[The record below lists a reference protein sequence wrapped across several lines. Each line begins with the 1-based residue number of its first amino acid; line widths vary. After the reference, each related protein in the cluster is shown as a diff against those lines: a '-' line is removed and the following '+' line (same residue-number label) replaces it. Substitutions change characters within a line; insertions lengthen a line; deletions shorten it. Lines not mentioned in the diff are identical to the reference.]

1 MKYFLLLTLIF
12 STVSAKPKEAS
23 KWQTLMKLIDQEIS
37 TINRARKKT
46 SSLKYRLL
54 ELQSEKIKLW
64 KQKEN
69 ENFVKMGL
77 AGKKISRKRAFKKT
91 LELYEQARRQGLDI
105 LKRHPRSPYKPAIYY
120 TLALNSRDYSYDE
133 KEFTYLRS
141 ALALS
146 PKGSEIRYLTRT
158 SLAEY
163 YYNKKKYKKAVE
175 LYDIVTKNLDD
186 EWHTKNLYN
195 YGWCLLK
202 THKFEKA
209 ITTLEHAYDLSSK
222 DFYIDFRGQIMSG
235 LVNFYV
241 LGKQIERGKKFILSK
256 VDDKYDAL
264 FSYLKKVS
272 NKGYKEESIELIAL
286 TEKFIDPKQ
295 RDVQLAD
302 LRLFQFDFHKQFN
315 EKFKMHE
322 ISQAISK
329 LKLTDYQKE
338 DITYK
343 ISEEVGTQQLLL
355 KNEYNKEDG
364 IYTASRL
371 TTIISYFDLLS
382 GFDTKNSSK
391 YLYYSAETLY
401 TVAEFKKAL
410 TYYKNAIEIQQKT
423 ASDLDLNEKAIDSIF
438 SCIDLAKLSKVE
450 KSTELEYAYTKHI
463 SIWPNTQKSFI
474 IYPKL
479 FSLYLFSERFDK
491 SQATINAFH
500 ESFPKAITEQRT
512 LFKQQ
517 IDYFIKKEKINLIA
531 DKINLMYKGYLN
543 FSFKDTKKTEK
554 ILADILFNKYQGL
567 SVAGKKDEA
576 IAGYKAIFYK
586 KKYPKSVRA
595 DAAFNMGIIYIDL
608 LDSSR
613 GVKWF
618 KKSFP
623 LFTDKETIQRREY
636 LEKVSLRSSL
646 LQDFLNAANIQ
657 KIVLQLFC
665 HQDKSKNLDSYNK
678 SIVYDL
684 ANDYV
689 TKAMFTY
696 NKYKSCI
703 PKENK
708 WIDEYILTHLFMMN
722 HESDLEKFASSIE
735 IKKQFKDKLGAYYE
749 NLYWKYYGKSKRKE
763 ILYSSKIA
771 DLKCESCYVFSKSRA
786 GLENLE
792 KSIKNHLSKKIRVGK
807 TFNPEAFNN
816 ILTSR
821 LTSIQP
827 VLKEGD
833 NLLALAHPEIS
844 IMAYDLL
851 TSCVENFANEIAGI
865 EVPVED
871 KDFQKQFRSQMIA
884 VSSQV
889 GAQSSNYKKQANKF
903 VSKNNILTFTQNKTH
918 SAYDVLQIGE
928 TRAPA
933 GVKLSTLDLGE
944 K

>member
-12 STVSAKPKEAS
+12 TSVSAKPKKVS
-23 KWQTLMKLIDQEIS
+23 KWHALMKLIDQEIS

-69 ENFVKMGL
+69 ESFVKMGL
-77 AGKKISRKRAFKKT
+77 AGKKISRKKAFKKT
-91 LELYEQARRQGLDI
+91 LALYEKARKQGLSI
-105 LKRHPRSPYKPAIYY
+105 LKSHPRSPYRPAIYY
-120 TLALNSRDYSYDE
+120 TLALNSRDYAYDD

-146 PKGSEIRYLTRT
+146 PKGSEIKYLTRT

-209 ITTLEHAYDLSSK
+209 ISTLEHAYDLSSK
-222 DFYIDFRGQIMSG
+222 DFYIDFRGQIMGG

-241 LGKQIERGKKFILSK
+241 LGKQIERGKNFILSK

-264 FSYLKKVS
+264 FSYLKKVA
-272 NKGYKEESIELIAL
+272 NKGYKKESIELIAL
-286 TEKFIDPKQ
+286 TEKYIDPKQ
-295 RDVQLAD
+295 KDIQLAD

-315 EKFKMHE
+315 EKYKMHE
-322 ISQAISK
+322 ISKAISK
-329 LKLTDYQKE
+329 LKLTDYQQE

-343 ISEEVGTQQLLL
+343 ISEEVGTQQLIL
-355 KNEYNKEDG
+355 KNEYTKEDG
-364 IYTASRL
+364 TYTASRL

-382 GFDTKNSSK
+382 GFDKKNKAK

-401 TVAEFKKAL
+401 TVADFKKAL
-410 TYYKNAIEIQQKT
+410 TYYKEAVETQQETK
-423 ASDLDLNEKAIDSIF
+423 SDLDINEKAIDSIF
-438 SCIDLAKLSKVE
+438 SCIDLGKFSKVQ
-450 KSTELEYAYTKHI
+450 KTAELEYAYTKHI
-463 SIWPNTQKSFI
+463 TIWPKSQKSFI

-491 SQATINAFH
+491 SQATIDVFH
-500 ESFPKAITEQRT
+500 TNFPKSINEQRT

-517 IDYFIKKEKINLIA
+517 IDYFIKKENINLIA

-543 FSFKDTKKTEK
+543 FSFEDTKKTEK
-554 ILADILFNKYQGL
+554 ILADILFNRYQEL

-576 IAGYKAIFYK
+576 IAGYKEIFYK

-623 LFTDKETIQRREY
+623 LFTIKEKIQRREY
-636 LEKVSLRSSL
+636 MEKVSLRSSL

-665 HQDKSKNLDSYNK
+665 HEDKQKNLDSYNK

-696 NKYKSCI
+696 NKYKTCI

-708 WIDEYILTHLFMMN
+708 WIDDYILTHLYMMN
-722 HESDLEKFASSIE
+722 HEADLEQFAASSR
-735 IKKQFKDKLGAYYE
+735 IKNEFKDKLGVYFE
-749 NLYWKYYGKSKRKE
+749 NLYWKYYGKNKRKE
-763 ILYSSKIA
+763 ILYSSKIS
-771 DLKCESCYVFSKSRA
+771 DLNCKSCQIFTQSKL
-786 GLENLE
+786 GLEKLDQSINKHLKE
-792 KSIKNHLSKKIRVGK
+792 KVRIGK
-807 TFNPEAFNN
+807 TFDPEAFNTALSN
-816 ILTSR
+816 R

-827 VLKEGD
+827 ILKQGD
-833 NLLALAHPEIS
+833 NLLAMAHPEIS
-844 IMAYDLL
+844 VMAYDKL
-851 TSCVENFANEIAGI
+851 TSFVEDFATEIKNI
-865 EVPVED
+865 EVPVDD
-871 KDFQKQFRSQMIA
+871 KDFQKQFRAQMIS
-884 VSSQV
+884 VSSQI
-889 GAQSSNYKKQANKF
+889 GSQSANYKKQANQF
-903 VSKNNILTFTQNKTH
+903 VSSNNILTFTQRKTH
-918 SAYDVLQIGE
+918 SAYQILQIGE

-933 GVKLSTLDLGE
+933 GVMLSTLDLGE